1 MPNSFYGRQRPLYV
15 PPSSLEYVKVRM
27 TTTTRKTM
35 METEPLTEVSKR
47 IVIFGAAGDLCKR
60 KLIPALFELWK
71 KNLLPKG
78 LLIVGASR
86 RDLPKET
93 WLNHLGD
100 YPQDFTA
107 WLDFISCDLDCQESL
122 NKLHDESADT
132 TYFLSVPPSTYGAA
146 ITNLK
151 EAGFLDDPQRSRVV
165 IEKPFGYDYKS
176 ACNLQSVVERHL
188 REKQVYRIDHYLGKD
203 TVNNILAT
211 RFSNILLE
219 PLWSRQYIEEVQ
231 IFATETLGCEGRSQ
245 YYDGS
250 GVVRDMLQNHMLQ
263 VLALIAMEAPCKMTA
278 TEIRREKTK
287 VLAATRLGYKTIF
300 GQYEGYKSED
310 GVDPN
315 SATPTFV
322 AGDLYVDNWRWEGV
336 PFHFMTGK
344 KMPYGCVEVVVKL
357 KAPPQQ
363 LFEGHEYNDRIVMR
377 LQPHPHFDIRI
388 DMKAPGFKNDVE
400 TATLTH
406 RYPDWLGVDGYEKL
420 LYDAL
425 HDDQSNFVHSEE
437 VLESWR
443 IVDDLLCTG
452 EYCPIRTVPYL
463 YSGGTW
469 GPQYKTDFIT
479 KWDYPA

>member
-1 MPNSFYGRQRPLYV
+1 
-15 PPSSLEYVKVRM
+15 M
-27 TTTTRKTM
+27 T
-35 METEPLTEVSKR
+35 ETEQHISKR
-47 IVIFGAAGDLCKR
+47 IVIFGATGDLCKR

-71 KNLLPKG
+71 KHLLPPD

-86 RDLPKET
+86 RDYTREN
-93 WLNHLGD
+93 WLEHLGN
-100 YPQDFTA
+100 YPEDFYH
-107 WLDFISCDLDCQESL
+107 WLDFVSCDLACEESL
-122 NKLHDESADT
+122 NKLHDESMDT
-132 TYFLSVPPSTYGAA
+132 TYFLSVPPSTYADA
-146 ITNLK
+146 IANLK
-151 EAGFLDDPQRSRVV
+151 KAGFLDDPERSRVV

-176 ACNLQSVVERHL
+176 ADHLQSVVGRHL

-231 IFATETLGCEGRSQ
+231 IFATETIGCEGRSQ

-287 VLAATRLGYKTIF
+287 VLAATRLGHKIIF
-300 GQYEGYKSED
+300 GQYHDYKSEE
-310 GVDPN
+310 GVN
-315 SATPTFV
+315 SDSQTPTFV

-344 KMPYGCVEVVVKL
+344 KMPYACVEVVIKL

-452 EYCPIRTVPYL
+452 SSCPIRTVPYI
-463 YSGGTW
+463 YNGGGW
-469 GPQYKTDFIT
+469 GPQHKTQFIT
-479 KWDYPA
+479 NWDYPA